1 MRTIRFWWV
10 VVLIGLFGAPAG
22 AWQSGQA
29 TGQVTR
35 YDATDLP
42 GSDLDDLVGRARSFD
57 DCAQRCMAD
66 DRCGAFTFN
75 LNSGNCIPK
84 SSGGSPQRNA
94 RAVSGIVS
102 RTAPPDYDRGNV
114 RGVTRYDATDFPGN
128 DLPDMTGGARSYED
142 CAQRCLGDGRCGQ
155 FTFNLNNGNCIPKAS
170 GSTLSERNEGAISG
184 VVDRASVRPP
194 PGRLPVT
201 RYDATDFPQ
210 YDIDDMVGRA
220 RSYEDCARRC
230 LGDGRCAAFTFNLN
244 NGACIPKS
252 GYGPPSRNSRAVSGV
267 VDRGGADRER
277 PPRPGYGGG
286 GGVNACS
293 VGGTARCSGCS
304 ASCGPNQRPVCN
316 APLQSPTG
324 FCLREA
330 ECRCASN

>member
-10 VVLIGLFGAPAG
+10 AVLIGLIGAPAW
-22 AWQSGQA
+22 AWQSE
-29 TGQVTR
+29 QVTR

-42 GSDLDDLVGRARSFD
+42 GNDLDDMVGRARSFD

-66 DRCGAFTFN
+66 GRCGAFTFN

-102 RTAPPDYDRGNV
+102 RAAQPDRDRGNV

-155 FTFNLNNGNCIPKAS
+155 FTFNLNNGNCIPKAP
-170 GSTLSERNEGAISG
+170 GSTLSERNEGAVSG
-184 VVDRASVRPP
+184 VVDRAAVRPP

-210 YDIDDMVGRA
+210 NDIDDMVGRA

-252 GYGPPSRNSRAVSGV
+252 SYGAPARNSRAVSGV
-267 VDRGGADRER
+267 VNRDGADRER
-277 PPRPGYGGG
+277 PPRPGYGG
-286 GGVNACS
+286 VNACS
-293 VGGTARCSGCS
+293 VGGSDRCAGCS
-304 ASCGPNQRPVCN
+304 ASCGPTQRPVCN
-316 APLQSPTG
+316 APLESPTG
-324 FCLREA
+324 ACLRAA
-330 ECRCASN
+330 ECRCAN